1 MENESGKSRVC
12 IHTNHQ
18 PSGVKWTCLNC
29 TLLEAES
36 EFTSHRRVKSIQ
48 GLASGQCCAVVL
60 VWLPCLLFS
69 KITEEQRQERRS
81 GSETLARATLSAAAL
96 LHGGNQLLHRRQS
109 PPRPHGDWF
118 LVTHT
123 REWNWWVRRARLS
136 PPLAGV
142 VAQPPCLQCFLH
154 ECVCACVFVLSIM
167 IFIACSVV
175 RVLVIFW
182 DPVRLFMEDLKKH
195 LFLNILINL
204 YPAKLLYSNHS
215 ARWCVTPCRVS
226 SYG

>member
-1 MENESGKSRVC
+1 MPLASA
-12 IHTNHQ
+12 
-18 PSGVKWTCLNC
+18 GVRARCSFGL
-29 TLLEAES
+29 
-36 EFTSHRRVKSIQ
+36 TSMSAFFQNHRRTKTGKEIRIRDPGPGHTERCSP
-48 GLASGQCCAVVL
+48 ASWWQSAFA
-60 VWLPCLLFS
+60 P
-69 KITEEQRQERRS
+69 
-81 GSETLARATLSAAAL
+81 ATV
-96 LHGGNQLLHRRQS
+96 